1 MGVFGFGGGVGVV
14 DEPGGFV
21 ECVEGFGEGGD
32 GAFFVGGLGEFLVG
46 VGDGEAV
53 GVGCVEFALVG
64 ELDEGVFWVEEVFE
78 GFLDG
83 AEGEAGVEA

>member
-14 DEPGGFV
+14 DEPCGFV

-32 GAFFVGGLGEFLVG
+32 GAFFVGGLGEF
-46 VGDGEAV
+46 
-53 GVGCVEFALVG
+53 ALVG
-64 ELDEGVFWVEEVFE
+64 ELDEGVFLVEEVFE